1 MQKYKFEIWRF
12 KSTILD
18 PEKEEENPPKHFLG
32 GFGFDSALKTI
43 DAQMFFWSVFS
54 KITKNTKSLHPN
66 AQLHTYVAEWIRF
79 LLLFTPNPCI
89 VRVMVFHSWAHTVIC
104 DRVIKKMST
113 FVTYLLIDGVS
124 GGWVICC
131 LAFTSCKIFLEWNSL
146 QVFCCKWVRKGL
158 IERRIDWSC
167 DLVCMSLLTAYISCR

>member
-66 AQLHTYVAEWIRF
+66 AQLHTYYLCSGLDSISV
-79 LLLFTPNPCI
+79 
-89 VRVMVFHSWAHTVIC
+89 VIHP
-104 DRVIKKMST
+104 
-113 FVTYLLIDGVS
+113 
-124 GGWVICC
+124 
-131 LAFTSCKIFLEWNSL
+131 
-146 QVFCCKWVRKGL
+146 
-158 IERRIDWSC
+158 
-167 DLVCMSLLTAYISCR
+167 